1 MTEQVERRMKA
12 YLANCGE
19 EVHTLY
25 EKLPAGK
32 RLRAKLILYIA
43 GEREEAIDLA
53 AIVELIHAASLLHD
67 DVIDDAELRRGVAS
81 INALFG
87 NKSAIMLGDIL
98 YSIGFSRLTRFPVT
112 IASAIAQA
120 VADLSEGELLDV
132 KLSEGF
138 NSDVEK
144 YFDMI
149 YKKTAVLIE
158 ATARSAAHLADKD
171 EEAFALYGKNLGLA
185 FQIVDDLLD
194 ITADEK
200 TLGKP
205 ALHDFEEGKTTLPY
219 IFLYQ
224 RLSHKERKEL
234 VSLFKRRLNEQER
247 EWIRRKMQS
256 SGALQQTITFARKL
270 GEEALE
276 ALDAKENPHL
286 ASIVRAMIERE
297 Y

>member
-1 MTEQVERRMKA
+1 MTERVEQRMRA
-12 YLANCGE
+12 YLAGCGE
-19 EVHTLY
+19 EVHKLY

-43 GEREEAIDLA
+43 GESEEAIDLA

-98 YSIGFSRLTRFPVT
+98 YSTGFAKLTRFSDTV
-112 IASAIAQA
+112 ASAIAEA

-132 KLSEGF
+132 ILSEAF

-158 ATARSAAHLADKD
+158 ATARSAAHLAGKD
-171 EEAFALYGKNLGLA
+171 EEAFAFYGKNLGLA
-185 FQIVDDLLD
+185 FQVIDDLLD
-194 ITADEK
+194 ITATEER
-200 TLGKP
+200 LGKP

-219 IFLYQ
+219 IFLHQ
-224 RLSHKERKEL
+224 RLP
-234 VSLFKRRLNEQER
+234 Q
-247 EWIRRKMQS
+247 
-256 SGALQQTITFARKL
+256 
-270 GEEALE
+270 
-276 ALDAKENPHL
+276 
-286 ASIVRAMIERE
+286 
-297 Y
+297 